1 MSRFGHL
8 DKRKAAQPAEP
19 VEAPAIAADEAAPA
33 ERARV
38 PAARAKAREGKKPV
52 IGYFSEDLSRELRML
67 SAMEGRTMQ
76 ALLGEAIDLLMTDRG
91 RNRFNER

>member
-8 DKRKAAQPAEP
+8 DKREAAQPAKSVEVSPAAATVEP
-19 VEAPAIAADEAAPA
+19 SPT
-33 ERARV
+33 RA

-52 IGYFSEDLSRELRML
+52 IGYFSEDLSRELRVL